1 MKSSTQFSFKSK
13 AENLVEIRKF
23 TEDFLVVNGVSLDD
37 IEKII
42 LAIDEACTNK
52 IKHAYKNNPSKEII
66 IKLELS
72 NNLFTAQIV
81 DFGIPFEPDK
91 VPLPDI
97 DHNYKSSK
105 KGGYGIFLMKKLMDE
120 VNYEFLD
127 SGENILTLK
136 KFVKLDSNG

>member
-1 MKSSTQFSFKSK
+1 MKSSTQFTFKSK
-13 AENLVEIRKF
+13 AENLVKIRKY
-23 TEDFLVVNGVSLDD
+23 TENFLSLNVVSLEDT
-37 IEKII
+37 EKII

-52 IKHAYKNNPSKEII
+52 IKHAYKNDPSKEITL
-66 IKLELS
+66 KLELS

-97 DHNYKSSK
+97 DHNYKYDK

-120 VNYEFLD
+120 INYEFLD

-136 KFVKLDSNG
+136 KFVKLNSNG